1 MAIIRHGRRTTNAE
15 WWKRTMAMAS
25 TQLLSTD
32 TTGFF
37 FVFMDEKTHNTFSP
51 NSSARENDKRKD
63 KHGFSVG

>member
-1 MAIIRHGRRTTNAE
+1 
-15 WWKRTMAMAS
+15 MAMAS

-32 TTGFF
+32 TTGFC

>member
-1 MAIIRHGRRTTNAE
+1 
-15 WWKRTMAMAS
+15 MAMAS

-51 NSSARENDKRKD
+51 NSSASAARENDKRKD